1 MTLQRNL
8 NKKGYANVMLSPYGK
23 WLIYNDLSLC
33 AHKTTYR
40 E

>member
-23 WLIYNDLSLC
+23 ELIYNDLSLY